1 MLLAVGE
8 ARRAEPTV
16 EVLRPSLPRQRQ
28 VHPSEAI
35 HPCLA
40 KTGIVHLPLTRQCR
54 DLDHLPWAPPFGLHP
69 RLKASVRYAA
79 KDRIPET
86 KDQTR
91 LYKMNLNIIPVEW
104 TDEGVRML
112 DQRLLPTEETWLTLR
127 TYNDVAAGIKDMVV
141 RGAPA
146 IGVSAAYGIALGA
159 KQFVGTNIDDLEDEL
174 DYICDVL
181 GATRPTAVNLFWAID
196 RMKLTFRR
204 AKSEGKSISEIQQ
217 ILIDEAKA
225 IHDEDIE
232 SQRLIAKFGGEL
244 LDDNSTVLT
253 HCNAGA
259 LATGGVWGTALGVIR
274 GAIDQGKH
282 ISVIADETRPYL
294 QGARLTAWELMQDD
308 IPVTLITDNMSGH
321 MMKKGGVQAVVVGS
335 DRIAANGDVANK
347 IGTYMVAVLAR
358 RHGIPFYV
366 AAPLSTVD
374 LNCPTG
380 DDIPIEEREPREI
393 THVRDIQLA
402 PEGIGVSNY
411 AFDVT
416 PNELVTAIITEKG
429 VARAPYTESL
439 KKQFEE

>member
-1 MLLAVGE
+1 M
-8 ARRAEPTV
+8 
-16 EVLRPSLPRQRQ
+16 
-28 VHPSEAI
+28 
-35 HPCLA
+35 
-40 KTGIVHLPLTRQCR
+40 K
-54 DLDHLPWAPPFGLHP
+54 
-69 RLKASVRYAA
+69 
-79 KDRIPET
+79 
-86 KDQTR
+86 
-91 LYKMNLNIIPVEW
+91 LNIIPVEW

-112 DQRLLPTEETWLTLR
+112 DQRLLPTEEKWLMLR

-146 IGVSAAYGIALGA
+146 IGVSAAYGVALGA
-159 KQFVGTNIDDLEDEL
+159 KQFVGTNIDDLEDEI
-174 DYICDVL
+174 DYISGIL
-181 GATRPTAVNLFWAID
+181 AATRPTAVNLFWAID
-196 RMKLTFRR
+196 RMKRTFQK
-204 AKSEGKSISEIQQ
+204 AKSEGKSVTEIQQ
-217 ILIDEAKA
+217 ILIADAKA

-244 LDDNSTVLT
+244 INDNSTVLT

-274 GAIDQGKH
+274 GAVDQGKH
-282 ISVIADETRPYL
+282 VSVIADETRPYL

-321 MMKKGGVQAVVVGS
+321 IMKKGSVHAVVVGS

-347 IGTYMVAVLAR
+347 IGTYMVAVLAK

-380 DDIPIEEREPREI
+380 DEIPIEERDIREV
-393 THVRDIQLA
+393 THVKDIQLA
-402 PEGIGVSNY
+402 PDDALVSNY

-416 PNELVTAIITEKG
+416 PNDLVTAIITEKG
-429 VARAPYTESL
+429 VARAPYIESL
-439 KKQFEE
+439 RRQFEE